1 MIKIS
6 KLAPNKLFNKMKRIF
21 LLFTFL
27 LGFAQMRADEG
38 MWLLMLIKR
47 LNGVDMQKEGLHLTP
62 EEIYSV
68 NNSSLK
74 DAIVSFG
81 GFCTGEIVSD
91 KGLIFT
97 NHHCGYGAVAAA
109 STPSKDY
116 LKNGFWAMKEKDE
129 FNAKDLYVRFLVRMD
144 DATQRIN
151 SKLNNNMTAAE
162 RKAVIDAETKAIQ
175 TENSENGKY
184 TVVVRD
190 FFNGNEFYYF
200 VYQDYKD
207 IRLVGAPPSSL
218 GKYGGDTDNWEW
230 PRHTADFTVF
240 RVYADAAGNPS
251 EFKPTNVPLKPKHF
265 LPVSLKGIKPGDF
278 SMILGYPGRTNRYL
292 TSYGINQ
299 MVSKDYPAWVETSK
313 MAMDVM
319 KKYMDKDKTTQLA
332 YASQYASVANYWKNR
347 QGTID
352 AVIKN
357 GTIGDKQNIE
367 KTFRQWAA
375 QPGNEMYD
383 GVLEEIATYYK
394 QVSERNVER
403 NYSSLLTRNA
413 KYISLAYQLAP
424 TLDAYAKQD
433 MAGRLAMKP
442 KVEAAIKAAYD
453 NINPELE
460 GEMLNSLVNL
470 YKTRVNADVASPTIM
485 ALDANNLSTVAFSS
499 IFANKTSVT
508 NYILNPD
515 RLKLD
520 ADPLL
525 KIAKGIAD
533 DQRVSSERFVKIDDN
548 FAKNNRLFLAGLMKA
563 MPEKKFYPDANSTMR
578 LTYGQID
585 TLPMRDDRNYFGV
598 TENYYTTMEGLVGKY
613 KAGDEEFDLP
623 QRVIALQ
630 NAKDYGQYADKAGYL
645 PVNFLSNNDITGGN
659 SGSPVIDG
667 DGNLIGIAFDGNS
680 EALSGDIVF
689 EDKWQKTISVDV
701 RFVLWTIDKY
711 AGARRIVDELKLVRD
726 ENTPA
731 DTGASKIKNVAPA
744 KKKKK

>member
-1 MIKIS
+1 
-6 KLAPNKLFNKMKRIF
+6 MKRIF

-38 MWLLMLIKR
+38 MWLLMLVKR

-116 LKNGFWAMKEKDE
+116 LKNGFWAMNQKEE
-129 FNAKDLYVRFLVRMD
+129 FNSKDLYVRFLVRMD

-190 FFNGNEFYYF
+190 FFNGNEFYFF

-207 IRLVGAPPSSL
+207 IRLVGAPPSAI
-218 GKYGGDTDNWEW
+218 GKFGGDTDNWEW
-230 PRHTADFTVF
+230 PRHTGDFTVF

-319 KKYMDKDKTTQLA
+319 KKYMDKDKTTQLG

-357 GTIGDKQNIE
+357 GTISDKQNIE
-367 KTFRQWAA
+367 KTFRDWSV
-375 QPGNEMYD
+375 QPGN
-383 GVLEEIATYYK
+383 
-394 QVSERNVER
+394 
-403 NYSSLLTRNA
+403 
-413 KYISLAYQLAP
+413 
-424 TLDAYAKQD
+424 
-433 MAGRLAMKP
+433 
-442 KVEAAIKAAYD
+442 
-453 NINPELE
+453 
-460 GEMLNSLVNL
+460 
-470 YKTRVNADVASPTIM
+470 
-485 ALDANNLSTVAFSS
+485 
-499 IFANKTSVT
+499 
-508 NYILNPD
+508 
-515 RLKLD
+515 
-520 ADPLL
+520 
-525 KIAKGIAD
+525 
-533 DQRVSSERFVKIDDN
+533 
-548 FAKNNRLFLAGLMKA
+548 
-563 MPEKKFYPDANSTMR
+563 
-578 LTYGQID
+578 
-585 TLPMRDDRNYFGV
+585 
-598 TENYYTTMEGLVGKY
+598 
-613 KAGDEEFDLP
+613 
-623 QRVIALQ
+623 
-630 NAKDYGQYADKAGYL
+630 
-645 PVNFLSNNDITGGN
+645 
-659 SGSPVIDG
+659 
-667 DGNLIGIAFDGNS
+667 
-680 EALSGDIVF
+680 
-689 EDKWQKTISVDV
+689 
-701 RFVLWTIDKY
+701 
-711 AGARRIVDELKLVRD
+711 
-726 ENTPA
+726 
-731 DTGASKIKNVAPA
+731 
-744 KKKKK
+744 

>member
-1 MIKIS
+1 
-6 KLAPNKLFNKMKRIF
+6 MKRIF

-27 LGFAQMRADEG
+27 LGFVQMRADEG

-129 FNAKDLYVRFLVRMD
+129 FNSKDLYVRFLVRMD

-151 SKLNNNMTAAE
+151 SKLNNNMTAVE

-207 IRLVGAPPSSL
+207 IRLVGAPPSAI
-218 GKYGGDTDNWEW
+218 GKFGGDTDNWEW
-230 PRHTADFTVF
+230 PRHTGDFTVF

-319 KKYMDKDKTTQLA
+319 KKYMDKDKTTQLG

-357 GTIGDKQNIE
+357 GTIADKQNIE
-367 KTFRQWAA
+367 KTFRQWSA

-383 GVLEEIATYYK
+383 GVLDQINTYYK
-394 QVSERNVER
+394 QVSDRNVER
-403 NYSSLLTRNA
+403 NYASLLTRNA
-413 KYISLAYQLAP
+413 KYIALAFQMAP

-442 KVEAAIKAAYD
+442 KVEAAIKDAYD

-470 YKTRVNADVASPTIM
+470 YKTRVKADVASPTIM
-485 ALDANNLSTVAFSS
+485 ALDANTLSTVAFSS

-508 NYILNPD
+508 NFILNPD

-533 DQRVSSERFVKIDDN
+533 DQRISGERFVKIDDN

-585 TLPMRDDRNYFGV
+585 TLPIRDDRNYFGV
-598 TENYYTTMEGLVGKY
+598 TDNYYTTMEGLVGKY

-689 EDKWQKTISVDV
+689 EDKWQKTISVDI

-731 DTGASKIKNVAPA
+731 DTGASKIKNVPA

>member
-1 MIKIS
+1 
-6 KLAPNKLFNKMKRIF
+6 MKRIL

-27 LGFAQMRADEG
+27 LSFVQMRADEG
-38 MWLLMLIKR
+38 MWLLMLVKR

-81 GFCTGEIVSD
+81 GFCTGEIVSNQ
-91 KGLIFT
+91 GLIFT

-109 STPSKDY
+109 STPEKDY
-116 LKNGFWAMKEKDE
+116 LKNGFWAMKQKDE

-151 SKLNNNMTAAE
+151 SKLNNNMSAAE

-175 TENSENGKY
+175 SENSENGKY
-184 TVVVRD
+184 TVVVKD

-207 IRLVGAPPSSL
+207 IRLVGAPPSAL
-218 GKYGGDTDNWEW
+218 GKFGGDTDNWEW

-240 RVYADAAGNPS
+240 RVYADAAGNPA
-251 EFKPTNVPLKPKHF
+251 EFSPSNVPLKPKHF
-265 LPVSLKGIKPGDF
+265 LPVSLKGVKPGDF

-292 TSYGINQ
+292 TSYGIQQ
-299 MVSKDYPAWVETSK
+299 MVNKDYPAWVEASK
-313 MAMDVM
+313 LAMDVM
-319 KKYMDKDKTTQLA
+319 KKYMDKDKGTQLN

-357 GTIGDKQNIE
+357 GTIADKQKIE
-367 KTFRQWAA
+367 ERFKTWAV
-375 QPGNEMYD
+375 QPANVAENEN
-383 GVLEEIATYYK
+383 VLENIGIYYK
-394 QVSERNVER
+394 QTSDRNVER
-403 NYSSLLTRNA
+403 MYMTQLSRNS
-413 KYISLAYQLAP
+413 KYFTLALQVGSVLQ
-424 TLDAYAKQD
+424 AYAKQD
-433 MAGRLAMKP
+433 MAGRVAMKP
-442 KVEAAIKAAYD
+442 KVEAALKAAYE
-453 NINPELE
+453 NINTKLE
-460 GEMLNSLVNL
+460 GEMMNSMVNL
-470 YKTRVNADVASPTIM
+470 YQQRVNKDVASETIM
-485 ALDANNLSTVAFSS
+485 GLDANNLSNVAYSS
-499 IFANKTSVT
+499 IFANKTSAT
-508 NYILNPD
+508 NFMLNPD
-515 RLKLD
+515 ALKLD
-520 ADPLL
+520 ADPLW
-525 KIAKGIAD
+525 KIANGIVA
-533 DQRVSSERFVKIDDN
+533 DQRASAEKFVKIDDN

-578 LTYGQID
+578 LTYGTVD
-585 TLPMRDDRNYFGV
+585 KLPIRSDRNYFGI
-598 TENYYTTMEGLVGKY
+598 TDNYYTDMTGLVGKY
-613 KAGDEEFDLP
+613 KKGDEEFDLP
-623 QRVIALQ
+623 QRVIDLY
-630 NAKDYGQYADKAGYL
+630 NLKDFGQYADAKGYM

-659 SGSPVIDG
+659 SGSPVIDA

-689 EDKWQKTISVDV
+689 EPEWQKTINVDV

-711 AGARRIVDELKLVRD
+711 AGARRLIDELQLVKD

-731 DTGASKIKNVAPA
+731 DTKTKIPKTTPA
-744 KKKKK
+744 KGKKK